1 MIMKI
6 FYKSILI
13 LIVLGVISI
22 FIKGYLYKQE
32 IKNNNVQ
39 TVCKFV
45 LCKTFPKTTKSIF
58 TYNINNK
65 WYINSY
71 GKCPDNYDKKINKF
85 FRIYYSSKDFNKIIV
100 DFSKEIKDTTE
111 ILNAGF
117 SKEELE

>member
-1 MIMKI
+1 MKI

-65 WYINSY
+65 WYTNSY

-111 ILNAGF
+111 ILKAGF